1 MKTLG
6 EPVPFVCSECGGRA
20 LIWDPDSG
28 EEVCGGCGLVISE
41 LILYTGPEWR
51 AFTKSENETRPRV
64 GLPPSFSIHDK
75 GLSTM
80 LGPVYKDAGGKMIP
94 QETKLRMLR
103 LRRWQTRC
111 IVNSSEDRNLAQ
123 AMSELDRLTDRLH
136 VPRAVKEQAA
146 VIYRRALKE
155 GLVRGRSILTMVAAS
170 LYAALRVTRT
180 PMTLSE
186 IARVSTIDEKDIS
199 RSYRLLI
206 RELNLRMPVQRAQLN
221 VPKIASKVEV
231 GEETQRRAIEIL
243 GEADR
248 LKITIGK
255 DSMGLAASALY
266 MACIINEENR
276 TQKMIAEA
284 ADVTEVTIR
293 NRYTELKRVLDLDR
307 FKPED
312 ERHSP

>member
-1 MKTLG
+1 LKVTCAHADGMEPFRVSEEPTEGRG
-6 EPVPFVCSECGGRA
+6 EVDPVHGGGEVPRQRQGF
-20 LIWDPDSG
+20 DP
-28 EEVCGGCGLVISE
+28 
-41 LILYTGPEWR
+41 PAHR
-51 AFTKSENETRPRV
+51 RPQRRRV
-64 GLPPSFSIHDK
+64 
-75 GLSTM
+75 
-80 LGPVYKDAGGKMIP
+80 LGPLPWLPVGRVAEGAP
-94 QETKLRMLR
+94 MLR
-103 LRRWQTRC
+103 LKKWQIR
-111 IVNSSEDRNLAQ
+111 SSCQSSVDRNLAQ
-123 AMSELDRLTDRLH
+123 AMSGLDRLTDRLH

-199 RSYRLLI
+199 RSYRILI
-206 RELNLRMPVQRAQLN
+206 RELGLHMPVQRAQLN

-231 GEETQRRAIEIL
+231 GEEAQRRAIEIL

-255 DSMGLAASALY
+255 DPMGLAASALY

-276 TQKMIAEA
+276 TQKVLAEA

-293 NRYTELKRVLDLDR
+293 NRYTELKRVLNLDR
-307 FKPED
+307 FKPE
-312 ERHSP
+312 RG

>member
-1 MKTLG
+1 MEILD
-6 EPVPFVCSECGGRA
+6 EPVISVCLECGGRNVIQD
-20 LIWDPDSG
+20 LESG
-28 EEVCGGCGLVISE
+28 EMVCSGCGLVIAE
-41 LILYTGPEWR
+41 PTVNTEPEWR

-80 LGPVYKDAGGKMIP
+80 IGPVKDAGGKMIP
-94 QETKLRMLR
+94 QEARLQMLR

-111 IVNSSEDRNLAQ
+111 IVNSSEERNLAQ
-123 AMSELDRLTDRLH
+123 AMSGLDRLTDRLH

-186 IARVSTIDEKDIS
+186 IARVSTVDEKDIS
-199 RSYRLLI
+199 RSYRILI
-206 RELNLRMPVQRAQLN
+206 REMDLHMPVQRAQLN

-231 GEETQRRAIEIL
+231 GEETQRKAIEIL

-248 LKITIGK
+248 LKITVGK
-255 DSMGLAASALY
+255 DPMGLAASALY
-266 MACIINEENR
+266 MACIMNEENR
-276 TQKMIAEA
+276 TQKMMAEA

-293 NRYTELKRVLDLDR
+293 NRYTELKRVLNLDR
-307 FKPED
+307 FKPE
-312 ERHSP
+312 RG

>member
-1 MKTLG
+1 MEILD
-6 EPVPFVCSECGGRA
+6 EPSISVCLECGGRNIIQD
-20 LIWDPDSG
+20 LESG
-28 EEVCGGCGLVISE
+28 EVVCGGCGLVIAE
-41 LILYTGPEWR
+41 PTVNTEPEWR
-51 AFTKSENETRPRV
+51 AFTKSEYETRSRV

-80 LGPVYKDAGGKMIP
+80 IGPVYKDAGGKMIP
-94 QETKLRMLR
+94 QETKLRILR

-199 RSYRLLI
+199 RSYRILI
-206 RELNLRMPVQRAQLN
+206 RELNLHMPVQRAQLN
-221 VPKIASKVEV
+221 VPRIASKVEV

-255 DSMGLAASALY
+255 DPMGLAASALY

-276 TQKMIAEA
+276 TQKMMAEA

>member
-1 MKTLG
+1 MEILG
-6 EPVPFVCSECGGRA
+6 EPVISVCPECGGRNIIQD
-20 LIWDPDSG
+20 LESG
-28 EEVCGGCGLVISE
+28 EMVCGGCGLVIAEPAASTE
-41 LILYTGPEWR
+41 PEWR
-51 AFTKSENETRPRV
+51 AFTKSENETRSRV

-80 LGPVYKDAGGKMIP
+80 IGPAYKDAGGKMIP

-103 LRRWQTRC
+103 LRRWQN
-111 IVNSSEDRNLAQ
+111 VNSSEDRNLAQ

-155 GLVRGRSILTMVAAS
+155 GLVRGRSISAMVAAS
-170 LYAALRVTRT
+170 LYTAIRVTRT

-186 IARVSTIDEKDIS
+186 VARVSTIDEKDIS
-199 RSYRLLI
+199 RCYRLLI
-206 RELNLRMPVQRAQLN
+206 RELGLHMPVQRAQLN

-231 GEETQRRAIEIL
+231 GEEAQRKAIEIL

-255 DSMGLAASALY
+255 DPMGLAASALY

-293 NRYTELKRVLDLDR
+293 NRYQELKRVLNLDR
-307 FKPED
+307 FKP
-312 ERHSP
+312 

>member
-1 MKTLG
+1 MEILD
-6 EPVPFVCSECGGRA
+6 EPAISVCLECRGRNIIQD
-20 LIWDPDSG
+20 LESG
-28 EEVCGGCGLVISE
+28 EMVCGGCGLVIAE
-41 LILYTGPEWR
+41 PTVNTEPEWR

-64 GLPPSFSIHDK
+64 GLPLSFSIHDK

-80 LGPVYKDAGGKMIP
+80 IGPVYKDAGGKMIL
-94 QETKLRMLR
+94 QETKLQMLR

-146 VIYRRALKE
+146 VIYRRALRE
-155 GLVRGRSILTMVAAS
+155 GVPRGRSISAVTAAA
-170 LYAALRVTRT
+170 LYAAIRVTRT

-199 RSYRLLI
+199 RCYRILI
-206 RELNLRMPVQRAQLN
+206 RELCLHMPVQRAQLN

-255 DSMGLAASALY
+255 DPMGLAASALY
-266 MACIINEENR
+266 IACVMNGENR
-276 TQKMIAEA
+276 TQKVLAEA
-284 ADVTEVTIR
+284 ADVTDVTIR
-293 NRYTELKRVLDLDR
+293 NRYMELKRVLDLDR

-312 ERHSP
+312 ERYFP